1 MTTEATKSNPRLIKF
16 AIPLLGIL
24 AGVQG
29 VDPNIAATAL
39 PAASKA
45 LSMQGDLQALAA
57 SISTLALAA
66 SVVSTGLLADRI
78 GRRKVLLAALILS
91 AIGDIIVVL
100 APQSTFYLA
109 GRAIAGIGLGAV
121 YGAAF
126 AYIRAVSTP
135 KTLPSAIGVF
145 TAVLMAYTVAFTFI
159 GGALSGVDWRLAFLV
174 TPVVAVVCF
183 FVIPLVLP
191 SEPVVS
197 TGKADAIGQIA
208 LVIAVAG
215 TLYGIGNLSRGI
227 TDPFFFI
234 PLVVGLAASA
244 GFVWRE
250 KTYADAFFPIQ
261 LFRSPVFL
269 AAILAGLVYNMGNA
283 VAFLQM
289 SNLWHYAT
297 RLDSLEVSLWQL
309 PFLLLGVV
317 AGLVFGKRMSKGM
330 SNRTALLIGTVIS
343 AAGFVLLAVVSAT
356 DSFWIFLIPTG
367 LIGFGIV
374 VTSLPFGNLIM
385 QSAPARYFGPVT
397 SARTTI
403 GQVWYT
409 IGLAISTVMVD
420 KITSGGVIK
429 RLEEA
434 GVPSTQLG
442 TALDKVT
449 VYTSQTHDETSKI
462 GAEVLAGVRD
472 SYLVGFNVT
481 MLVFAAVLLL
491 AGLLGVALLTKTS
504 GDPKGGASS
513 AAHTSDTT
521 APPDETEGSD
531 SASR

>member
-1 MTTEATKSNPRLIKF
+1 MTTEAKTKNPPFIKL

-100 APQSTFYLA
+100 APQSSFYLA
-109 GRAIAGIGLGAV
+109 GRAIAGVGLGAV

-145 TAVLMAYTVAFTFI
+145 TAVLMTFTVIFTFL
-159 GGALSGVDWRLAFLV
+159 GGALSDVDWRLTFLV
-174 TPVVAVVCF
+174 TPVVAVACF
-183 FVIPLVLP
+183 FAVPFVLP
-191 SEPVVS
+191 NESIVS
-197 TGKADAIGQIA
+197 SGKADAVGQVA

-215 TLYGIGNLSRGI
+215 TLYGIGNLSRGV
-227 TDPFFFI
+227 TDPFFYA
-234 PLVVGLAASA
+234 PLLIGIAAAA

-250 KTYADAFFPIQ
+250 KTYAEAFFPIE

-297 RLDSLEVSLWQL
+297 RLNSLEVSFWQL
-309 PFLLLGVV
+309 PFLLLGVA

-330 SNRTALLIGTVIS
+330 SNRTALLIGTVLS
-343 AAGFVLLAVVSAT
+343 AAGFVLLAVVSAA
-356 DSFWIFLIPTG
+356 DSFWIFLVPSG

-374 VTSLPFGNLIM
+374 VASLPFANLIM

-409 IGLAISTVMVD
+409 VGLAISTVMVD
-420 KITSGGVIK
+420 KMTTGGVIK

-434 GVPSTQLG
+434 GVPATQMG
-442 TALDKVT
+442 TAVDKVT
-449 VYTSQTHDETSKI
+449 AYASQTHSETSKI

-472 SYLVGFNVT
+472 SYLVSFNIT
-481 MLVFAAVLLL
+481 MLVFAAILLL

-513 AAHTSDTT
+513 AADPSDTAEQSPST
-521 APPDETEGSD
+521 
-531 SASR
+531 RH

>member
-1 MTTEATKSNPRLIKF
+1 MTKTETKNPPFIKF

-29 VDPNIAATAL
+29 TDPNIAATAL
-39 PAASKA
+39 PEASKA
-45 LSMQGDLQALAA
+45 LSMEGDLQALAA

-66 SVVSTGLLADRI
+66 TVVSTGLLADRI
-78 GRRKVLLAALILS
+78 GRRKVLLAALIIS
-91 AIGDIIVVL
+91 IIGDLIVVL

-109 GRAIAGIGLGAV
+109 GRAIAGVGLGAV

-126 AYIRAVSTP
+126 AYIRAVTKP
-135 KTLPSAIGVF
+135 QNLPSAIGVF
-145 TAVLMAYTVAFTFI
+145 TAVLMAFTVTFTFV
-159 GGALSGVDWRLAFLV
+159 GGALSDVDWRLAFLV
-174 TPVVAVVCF
+174 TPAVAALCF

-197 TGKADAIGQIA
+197 TGKADLPGQVA
-208 LVIAVAG
+208 LIIAVAG
-215 TLYGIGNLSRGI
+215 ILYGIGNLSRGL
-227 TDPFFFI
+227 TDPFFYLPI
-234 PLVVGLAASA
+234 AAGIIASVA
-244 GFVWRE
+244 FVLRE
-250 KTYADAFFPIQ
+250 KSSPDAFFPIE
-261 LFRSPVFL
+261 LFKSPIFL
-269 AAILAGLVYNMGNA
+269 AAIMAGLVYNMGNA

-297 RLDSLEVSLWQL
+297 RIDSLQVSLWQL

-317 AGLVFGKRMSKGM
+317 AGLIVGKRMSKGLT
-330 SNRTALLIGTVIS
+330 NRSALLIGTIITFIGFLSLAAIS
-343 AAGFVLLAVVSAT
+343 AA
-356 DSFWIFLIPTG
+356 DSFWVFLVPSG

-374 VTSLPFGNLIM
+374 VASLPFGNLIM
-385 QSAPARYFGPVT
+385 QAAPARYFGPVT

-420 KITSGGVIK
+420 KITSGGVVK

-434 GVPSTQLG
+434 GVPSTQIG

-449 VYTSQTHDETSKI
+449 TYAGQTHQDSSKT

-481 MLVFAAVLLL
+481 MIVFAVVLLL
-491 AGLLGVALLTKTS
+491 AGLIGVALLTKTK
-504 GDPKGGASS
+504 GDPTGGAS
-513 AAHTSDTT
+513 AAAPSST
-521 APPDETEGSD
+521 APPDNN
-531 SASR
+531 

>member
-1 MTTEATKSNPRLIKF
+1 MTTEAKTKNPPFIKL

-24 AGVQG
+24 GGVQG

-39 PAASKA
+39 PEASKA

-57 SISTLALAA
+57 SVSTLALAA

-91 AIGDIIVVL
+91 AIGDLIVVL

-135 KTLPSAIGVF
+135 KTLPSAIGIF
-145 TAVLMAYTVAFTFI
+145 TAVLMAYTVLFTFI
-159 GGALSGVDWRLAFLV
+159 GGALSDIDWRLGFLV
-174 TPVVAVVCF
+174 TPVIAVVCF
-183 FVIPLVLP
+183 FAIPFVLP

-197 TGKADAIGQIA
+197 TGKADAVGQIA
-208 LVIAVAG
+208 LIIAIAG

-227 TDPFFFI
+227 LDPFFYL
-234 PLVVGLAASA
+234 PLLIGIVASA

-250 KTYADAFFPIQ
+250 KTYAQAFFPIE

-269 AAILAGLVYNMGNA
+269 AAILAGLVYNLGNA

-297 RLDSLEVSLWQL
+297 RLNSLEVSLWQL
-309 PFLLLGVV
+309 PFLLSGVA
-317 AGLVFGKRMSKGM
+317 AGLVFGKRMSKGL
-330 SNRTALLIGTVIS
+330 SNRTALLIGTILS
-343 AAGFVLLAVVSAT
+343 AVGFVLLAVVSRA
-356 DSFWIFLIPTG
+356 DSFWVFLVPTG
-367 LIGFGIV
+367 IIGFGIV
-374 VTSLPFGNLIM
+374 VASLPFGNLIM
-385 QSAPARYFGPVT
+385 QAAPARYFGPVT

-409 IGLAISTVMVD
+409 VGLAISTVMVD
-420 KITSGGVIK
+420 RITSGGVIK

-449 VYTSQTHDETSKI
+449 TYASQTHDETSKI

-472 SYLVGFNVT
+472 SYLVGFNIT
-481 MLVFAAVLLL
+481 MLVFAAVILL

-504 GDPKGGASS
+504 GDPRGGAGS
-513 AAHTSDTT
+513 ASDPSAEPTESPT
-521 APPDETEGSD
+521 APH
-531 SASR
+531 